1 VHEGGQKTLD
11 DGLALEAQLM
21 EQLFNSKDADEGLH
35 AFVEKRKPEFV
46 GA

>member
-1 VHEGGQKTLD
+1 LI
-11 DGLALEAQLM
+11 
-21 EQLFNSKDADEGLH
+21 EQLFRSADAAEGLQ